1 MLQKDWFRKGTLRQ
15 QNRAR
20 LNQESCIVG
29 VRHDL
34 KGTLISQIY
43 DLNAKYINDFK
54 PVKDE
59 IVNRKDKIRDK
70 FKLLLEKVTVRSE
83 KSYTKKYTQ
92 EMYIN
97 RKKELAMADTPCLEY
112 YYDAFPLCKARGR
125 VNYSRLIR
133 TYTLRSRYAFDCL
146 DTVDRVSNFKTP
158 AKSKTISEAIAS
170 AEISTTPK
178 RRPRRGRPRNQST
191 SEPSKRK
198 RPDSAGN
205 RRSGK
210 RALILAPCD
219 IISGSTHRCRY
230 CNMDF
235 NGLGNS
241 ESDLIYHC
249 TGIPNSNPLPKSK
262 RNYPKGLMKRLAEIG
277 AVPDP
282 GGDIL

>member
-1 MLQKDWFRKGTLRQ
+1 MLNKDWFRKGTLRQ

-54 PVKDE
+54 PVKAE

-70 FKLLLEKVTVRSE
+70 FKLLLEKVTVRSN

-92 EMYIN
+92 EVYIN

-112 YYDAFPLCKARGR
+112 YYDAFPLCKNRGR

-133 TYTLRSRYAFDCL
+133 TYTLRSRYAFHCL
-146 DTVDRVSNFKTP
+146 DTVDRVSHFKTP
-158 AKSKTISEAIAS
+158 SKSKTISEALAS

-191 SEPSKRK
+191 SDPSKRK
-198 RPDSAGN
+198 RPDSTGN

-210 RALILAPCD
+210 RALI
-219 IISGSTHRCRY
+219 
-230 CNMDF
+230 
-235 NGLGNS
+235 
-241 ESDLIYHC
+241 
-249 TGIPNSNPLPKSK
+249 
-262 RNYPKGLMKRLAEIG
+262 
-277 AVPDP
+277 
-282 GGDIL
+282 

>member
-1 MLQKDWFRKGTLRQ
+1 
-15 QNRAR
+15 
-20 LNQESCIVG
+20 
-29 VRHDL
+29 
-34 KGTLISQIY
+34 
-43 DLNAKYINDFK
+43 
-54 PVKDE
+54 
-59 IVNRKDKIRDK
+59 
-70 FKLLLEKVTVRSE
+70 
-83 KSYTKKYTQ
+83 
-92 EMYIN
+92 MYIN

-112 YYDAFPLCKARGR
+112 YYDALPLCKIRGK

-146 DTVDRVSNFKTP
+146 DTLDRMSNFKTP
-158 AKSKTISEAIAS
+158 AKSKTISEATAS

-198 RPDSAGN
+198 RPDSTGN

-210 RALILAPCD
+210 KALILAPCD

-241 ESDLIYHC
+241 ESHLIYHC

>member
-1 MLQKDWFRKGTLRQ
+1 
-15 QNRAR
+15 
-20 LNQESCIVG
+20 
-29 VRHDL
+29 
-34 KGTLISQIY
+34 
-43 DLNAKYINDFK
+43 
-54 PVKDE
+54 
-59 IVNRKDKIRDK
+59 
-70 FKLLLEKVTVRSE
+70 
-83 KSYTKKYTQ
+83 
-92 EMYIN
+92 MYIN

-112 YYDAFPLCKARGR
+112 YYDAFPLCKYRGK
-125 VNYSRLIR
+125 VNYSRLIG

-178 RRPRRGRPRNQST
+178 RRPRRGRPKKQST
-191 SEPSKRK
+191 SKPSKRK
-198 RPDSAGN
+198 RHESDTN

-241 ESDLIYHC
+241 ESHLLYHC
-249 TGIPNSNPLPKSK
+249 TGIPHSNPPPKIKTKSSK
-262 RNYPKGLMKRLAEIG
+262 RFDETSSRDWSGP
-277 AVPDP
+277 
-282 GGDIL
+282 